1 MTKRFSLLI
10 AAMLLLGQSASAAQA
25 GMSVV
30 PAVVQLEEAGN
41 GRSAALK
48 VYNDQDRP
56 LPVQFVVQRFELN
69 EDGSDQVF
77 PADGE
82 VTVFPPQALIKPGAT
97 QVVNVIWTGKQRL
110 EQSRSY
116 YVTVHQVPVKF
127 DSQESGWSLTFNFS
141 VIANVAPANAEAR
154 LSILDTQIVPIPQ
167 DLSKAEKKKKKNQGT
182 HQVIVTAENTGNR
195 HAQLSDGQLHLK
207 DGAWSM
213 TLSGDDLLAAV
224 GAGLVQPGKTRRFV
238 FPVSVPSAPET
249 AVARFQ
255 LR

>member
-1 MTKRFSLLI
+1 MTKRFLLLI
-10 AAMLLLGQSASAAQA
+10 AGLVLLGQPGSGAQA

-30 PAVVQLEEAGN
+30 PALVQLKESGN
-41 GRSAALK
+41 GRSAAIK

-97 QVVNVIWTGKQRL
+97 QVVNVIWTGKQPL

-116 YVTVHQVPVKF
+116 YVTVLQVPVKF
-127 DSQESGWSLTFNFS
+127 GAQESGWSFTFNFS
-141 VIANVAPANAEAR
+141 VIANVAPANAEAK
-154 LSILDTQIVPIPQ
+154 LSILDTKIVPIPQ
-167 DLSKAEKKKKKNQGT
+167 DLPKAEKKKKKNQGT
-182 HQVIVTAENTGNR
+182 HRVIVTAENTGNR

-213 TLSGDDLLAAV
+213 RLGSDDLLAAV
-224 GAGLVQPGKTRRFV
+224 GAGIVQPGKRRRFV
-238 FPVSVPSAPET
+238 FPVNVPSAPAT
-249 AVARFQ
+249 AVAKFQ